1 MAGSMELTLLP
12 SQVDHVARLRT
23 ILAAGTFALDLS
35 VMGCG
40 KTYTTS
46 KIGMDYTHVVV
57 VAPVSVQAKW
67 AKMQQ
72 QFGLPIVANLSYA
85 SLRGTAR
92 GTLKNGL
99 LTRHQ
104 MGPKERPHFES
115 TQHLLQ
121 LCQDRTL
128 FIFDEC
134 QHLKND
140 SSQTRA
146 AAALVTAA
154 KRSGLSKVLLLSG
167 SPFDKREHVFNFL
180 NLLDIIPSSRGFGI
194 TRYDRSQYQHYY
206 TPNARNFLK
215 DCCSLDKDASTYL
228 IHTRYH
234 NSRCITPYRG
244 QETVYYLFQTVFKPS
259 IQSAMALP
267 PLPVK
272 VLKFNAFYSIS
283 PDTDNFHHL
292 ARGVADLQRVY
303 TQDRPDSM
311 MAISAA
317 LKCIEQAKVD
327 LFAHIVRN
335 KLGAVDSGKGKVVV
349 AVNFSNTIATLTQTL
364 QKYQPLVLDGS
375 VNAIKRA
382 DIIQA
387 FREDPCKRLL
397 ISNLAVCST
406 GIDLDDKVGDA
417 PRFCLV
423 SPTYSTIALHQLGH
437 RFMRTDTRSDAHL
450 HMVYVHGAHE
460 ASIIAAL
467 SRKSGVMKETT
478 PQQRAEVTFPGDFAQ
493 FDATQHA
500 AAATIQAAFRAFRWR
515 KNVRDN
521 PHTPEGRAWLTM
533 LANWECRSSFVEG

>member
-1 MAGSMELTLLP
+1 MELTLLP
-12 SQVDHVARLRT
+12 SQVHHVARLRS

-46 KIGMDYTHVVV
+46 KIGLDYDHVVV

-67 AKMQQ
+67 TKMQQ

-104 MGPKERPHFES
+104 VASTDRPCFEP
-115 TQHLLQ
+115 TIHLLQ

-128 FIFDEC
+128 FVFDEC

-140 SSQTRA
+140 SSQTAA

-154 KRSGLSKVLLLSG
+154 KRSDHSKVLLLSG

-180 NLLDIIPSSRGFGI
+180 RLLDVIPSTRGFGI
-194 TRYDRSQYQHYY
+194 TRYDRSRYQHYY
-206 TPNARNFLK
+206 THNAHAFLRS
-215 DCCSLDKDASTYL
+215 CFTLDEATSTFL
-228 IHTRYH
+228 ITTRY
-234 NSRCITPYRG
+234 NSPYMTPYRG
-244 QETVYYLFQTVFKPS
+244 QETVYHLFQTVFKPT

-267 PLPVK
+267 PLPVR
-272 VLKFNAFYSIS
+272 VLKFNAFYSIP
-283 PDTDNFHHL
+283 PDTENFQHL
-292 ARGVADLQRVY
+292 RRGVADLQRVY
-303 TQDRPDSM
+303 MHDRPDSM

-327 LFAHIVRN
+327 LFAQIVRN
-335 KLGAVDSGKGKVVV
+335 KLGVTDSGKAKVVV
-349 AVNFSNTIATLTQTL
+349 AVNFSNTIATLTKTL
-364 QKYQPLVLDGS
+364 HKYQPLVLDGS
-375 VNAIKRA
+375 VNANKRA

-387 FREDPCKRLL
+387 FRDDPGKRLL

-467 SRKSGVMKETT
+467 SHKSGVMKETT
-478 PQQRAEVTFPGDFAQ
+478 PQQRAEVIFPGDFAQ

-500 AAATIQAAFRAFRWR
+500 AAATIQAAFRGFKWR
-515 KNVRDN
+515 KDVRDN

-533 LANWECRSSFVEG
+533 VANWECRGSFVEV